1 MSHLL
6 RLLYVSRAT
15 ELFESSSIND
25 QMKNWQV
32 QNGLIEVTGVLCSG
46 RGYFVQ
52 ALEGLESRV
61 VTLYAKI
68 LKDER
73 HKQVSLLS
81 IELAPTR
88 AFPGW
93 AMAHIDGNTLS
104 VEHHS
109 RLVSQT
115 SVVHDSAATV
125 NLFQRVL
132 KSVRGGS

>member
-61 VTLYAKI
+61 ITLYAKI

-104 VEHHS
+104 AELHA

-115 SVVHDSAATV
+115 LVARDADPTV
-125 NLFQRVL
+125 NLLQRVL
-132 KSVRGGS
+132 KSLRKAS

>member
-1 MSHLL
+1 MPNLL
-6 RLLYVSRAT
+6 RLLYASRAT
-15 ELFESSSIND
+15 DVFESSSIND
-25 QMKNWQV
+25 LLGKWQT
-32 QNGLIEVTGVLCSG
+32 QNAMNEVTGVLCSG
-46 RGYFVQ
+46 RGFFVQ
-52 ALEGLESRV
+52 AIEGLESRV
-61 VTLYAKI
+61 LQLYVQI

-73 HKQVSLLS
+73 HQQVSLLS
-81 IELAPTR
+81 IDLVSAR
-88 AFPGW
+88 AFSGW

-132 KSVRGGS
+132 KSVRGAS

>member
-15 ELFESSSIND
+15 EFFESSSIND
-25 QMKNWQV
+25 QMKKWQV

-52 ALEGLESRV
+52 ALKGLESRV

-73 HKQVSLLS
+73 HKQVSLS
-81 IELAPTR
+81 RIELAPTR
-88 AFPGW
+88 AFSGW

-104 VEHHS
+104 AELHARPPWWH
-109 RLVSQT
+109 
-115 SVVHDSAATV
+115 AM
-125 NLFQRVL
+125 RV
-132 KSVRGGS
+132 RP